1 MPCINLQRTM
11 ASIRKH
17 LLSCCGLKVSLLS
30 PDEVSIV
37 QSFEHLDFGFLF
49 VQAEALEFYRSL
61 YWYSLAHQ
69 SRFLD
74 GSLVAVEGESNNLRI
89 HVLRH
94 FPSW

>member
-1 MPCINLQRTM
+1 MI
-11 ASIRKH
+11 SIRNL
-17 LLSCCGLKVSLLS
+17 LLSCCDLRVSLLS

-37 QSFEHLDFGFLF
+37 DLLNILVLVSFFQ
-49 VQAEALEFYRSL
+49 VEAMEFYRSL
-61 YWYSLAHQ
+61 SWYSLAHQ

-74 GSLVAVEGESNNLRI
+74 GSLVAVEGESSNLRI

>member
-1 MPCINLQRTM
+1 MPCINLQRVM
-11 ASIRKH
+11 SSIRKH
-17 LLSCCGLKVSLLS
+17 LRSCCCFRVSLLS
-30 PDEVSIV
+30 PDEVSLV
-37 QSFEHLDFGFLF
+37 QPLGHLDLYFLF

-61 YWYSLAHQ
+61 YWYSVAHQ

-74 GSLVAVEGESNNLRI
+74 GSLVAVEGEFNTLRI